1 MKTSTTAENVGIE
14 QPNDRH
20 DEYNVRPGAVRFL
33 SIPEHRFVMIDGS
46 GPPGEEAFQARMPG
60 VYGMAY
66 GLHFA
71 LKRRGV
77 AGKVGPLEGRWWSVE
92 GVRDLDGILGD
103 ERAGWR
109 WTLMIVL
116 PEEATEEEL
125 EEHLVGARTKVDP
138 GIAPSLRIERFTEG
152 DVAQILHLGPYADE
166 RPSIDRL
173 HEGIATAGFRPRGR
187 HHELYLGDPRR
198 SAPDRLRTILRQ
210 PITS

>member
-1 MKTSTTAENVGIE
+1 MNTSTSAAQIDIE
-14 QPNDRH
+14 QPKDRH
-20 DEYNVRPGAVRFL
+20 DEYEVRPGVVRFL
-33 SIPEHRFVMIDGS
+33 FIPEHRFVMVDGS
-46 GPPGEEAFQARMPG
+46 GPPGEVAFEARMPG

-77 AGKVGPLEGRWWSVE
+77 AGKVGPLEGLWWFAE
-92 GVRDLDGILGD
+92 GVVDLDVILGD

-125 EEHLVGARTKVDP
+125 EKHLVGARTKVDP
-138 GIAPSLRIERFTEG
+138 EIASTLRIERFAEG
-152 DVAQILHLGPYADE
+152 DVAQILHLGPYAEE

-173 HEGIATAGFRPRGR
+173 HEGIAGAGFRPRGR
-187 HHELYLGDPRR
+187 HHELYIGDPRR

-210 PITS
+210 PIAS

>member
-1 MKTSTTAENVGIE
+1 MKASTFAARVDIE
-14 QPNDRH
+14 QPEDRH
-20 DEYNVRPGAVRFL
+20 DEYTVRPGAVRFL
-33 SIPEHRFVMIDGS
+33 KIPEHRFVMVDGS
-46 GPPGEEAFQARMPG
+46 GPPGDEAFHARMPG

-77 AGKVGPLEGRWWSVE
+77 MGKVGPLEGLWWFAE
-92 GVRDLDGILGD
+92 GVSDLDVILAR
-103 ERAGWR
+103 ERAGWL

-116 PEEATEEEL
+116 PEEATEAEL
-125 EEHLVGARTKVDP
+125 EDHLADARTKIDP
-138 GIAPSLRIERFTEG
+138 EIASSLRVERFTEG
-152 DVAQILHLGPYADE
+152 DVAQVLHVGPYAEE
-166 RPSIDRL
+166 RRSIERL
-173 HEGIATAGFRPRGR
+173 HDGIERAGFRPRGR

>member
-1 MKTSTTAENVGIE
+1 MKTSTPGTPIDIE
-14 QPNDRH
+14 RPKDRH
-20 DEYNVRPGAVRFL
+20 DEYRVRPGAVRFL
-33 SIPEHRFVMIDGS
+33 SIPEYHFVMVDGS

-60 VYGMAY
+60 LYSTAY
-66 GLHFA
+66 GLHSA

-77 AGKVGPLEGRWWSVE
+77 AGRVGPLEGLWWLAE
-92 GVRDLDGILGD
+92 GGLDLDLILGH
-103 ERAGWR
+103 ERTGWR

-116 PEEATEEEL
+116 PEEATEEEM

-138 GIAPSLRIERFTEG
+138 EIASSVRIERFTEG
-152 DVAQILHLGPYADE
+152 DVAQILHLGAYADE

-173 HEGIATAGFRPRGR
+173 HEGIARAGFRPRGR

>member
-1 MKTSTTAENVGIE
+1 MKTSTAAANVDIE
-14 QPNDRH
+14 QPKDRH
-20 DEYNVRPGAVRFL
+20 DEYKVRHGAVRFL
-33 SIPEHRFVMIDGS
+33 SIPDHRFVMVDGS
-46 GPPGEEAFQARMPG
+46 GPPGEEAFAARMPG
-60 VYGMAY
+60 VYGMVY

-77 AGKVGPLEGRWWSVE
+77 AGKVGPLEGLWWRAEDVL
-92 GVRDLDGILGD
+92 DLDLIFGH

-138 GIAPSLRIERFTEG
+138 GIASSLRIERFGEG

-173 HEGIATAGFRPRGR
+173 HQRIVSAGFRPRGR